1 MRKLL
6 LLLILP
12 FISQAQTIWTGPM
25 TTFTKSNDADWTLE
39 ANQDRITDNVWITRA
54 NNQSIF
60 NISDN
65 TDTSSG
71 NCSGSSPLDTEWA
84 FGTIADGINTLTFG
98 TFLGTSFANCAP
110 PSVVNQNAVLHLITD
125 DIYID
130 IKFLFWTSGGNGGG
144 FSYMRSTPEGS
155 GDAGILL
162 NGVVS
167 AESNQIKNVAEPT
180 DAQDAATKNYVDN
193 AGIQGPQGIQ
203 GVAGADGTNGSDGA
217 DGADGK
223 GIASTTDNND
233 GTFTITYTDNTTFTT
248 SDFTGPTGATGP
260 QGATGAAGT
269 NGTNGSDGAD
279 GADGKGIAS
288 TTDNNDG
295 TFTIT
300 YTDNTTFTTSDFT
313 GPSGNDGSDGVSI
326 LTELT
331 DVITTGQG
339 SILIG
344 GASSSASYNTA
355 FGYNS
360 LDATSSQKNSAFGYN
375 SLTNSTSGASNSAF
389 GQDSGKN
396 ISTGS
401 YNTAIGQKSSV
412 DLSSGDYNVS
422 LGFNAGDNITSNSN
436 NTFIGSN
443 TVGSNTTNATVL
455 GYGVTSQGSNTVT
468 LGNSDVT
475 DVYLAQDSG
484 ATVHV
489 NQLNLDGT
497 SVTAT
502 AAELNFVD
510 GVTSNIQTQLDSKLS
525 SLTAGDG
532 ITLSGSQISTDVKV
546 AKFNWSNNYDNL
558 SNSTENYIPWDT
570 TVFNSNSSV
579 FQLTNSG
586 STGTDCA
593 RILINETGYY
603 ELKALV
609 FLYDMY
615 NNVDVKVSVAK
626 SSGST
631 GTMSLI
637 ELIFDGKFSETTSDR
652 TLNSSTILS
661 LSSGEYIS
669 ISVNPSANGPYPS
682 SSSNGK
688 TTLTLTKL

>member
-269 NGTNGSDGAD
+269 NGTNGSDGSD
-279 GADGKGIAS
+279 GANGSDGVDGKGISS
-288 TTDNNDG
+288 TVDNGDG

-313 GPSGNDGSDGVSI
+313 GPTGATLQEVTDEFSATSGQTSFT
-326 LTELT
+326 LTQT
-331 DVITTGQG
+331 P
-339 SILIG
+339 
-344 GASSSASYNTA
+344 SSLSKVKMYINGIRISNTA
-355 FGYNS
+355 YS
-360 LDATSSQKNSAFGYN
+360 W
-375 SLTNSTSGASNSAF
+375 
-389 GQDSGKN
+389 
-396 ISTGS
+396 TG
-401 YNTAIGQKSSV
+401 
-412 DLSSGDYNVS
+412 
-422 LGFNAGDNITSNSN
+422 
-436 NTFIGSN
+436 
-443 TVGSNTTNATVL
+443 
-455 GYGVTSQGSNTVT
+455 
-468 LGNSDVT
+468 
-475 DVYLAQDSG
+475 
-484 ATVHV
+484 
-489 NQLNLDGT
+489 
-497 SVTAT
+497 
-502 AAELNFVD
+502 
-510 GVTSNIQTQLDSKLS
+510 
-525 SLTAGDG
+525 
-532 ITLSGSQISTDVKV
+532 
-546 AKFNWSNNYDNL
+546 
-558 SNSTENYIPWDT
+558 
-570 TVFNSNSSV
+570 
-579 FQLTNSG
+579 
-586 STGTDCA
+586 
-593 RILINETGYY
+593 
-603 ELKALV
+603 
-609 FLYDMY
+609 
-615 NNVDVKVSVAK
+615 
-626 SSGST
+626 
-631 GTMSLI
+631 
-637 ELIFDGKFSETTSDR
+637 
-652 TLNSSTILS
+652 
-661 LSSGEYIS
+661 
-669 ISVNPSANGPYPS
+669 
-682 SSSNGK
+682 
-688 TTLTLTKL
+688 TTLTYTPANNGNYTLSASDRVQMDYSY